1 MAYPTLKYTGISESR
16 EQNVIS
22 SKPQDGKV
30 ITRKKF
36 TKTRKSFELTP
47 VLLDYTDTAALMA
60 HYDSVEMVSSF
71 PFSNPEGL
79 GGTYTVRYSE
89 PLSYKESATSKG
101 LYAFNTI
108 KLTEV

>member
-1 MAYPTLKYTGISESR
+1 MEYPTLKYSTISESR
-16 EQNVIS
+16 EKNILS
-22 SKPQDGKV
+22 STPQDGKV

-47 VLLDYTDTAALMA
+47 VLLDYDDAIALIN

-71 PFSNPEGL
+71 SFSNPKGT

-89 PLSYKESATSKG
+89 PITYKESATTNG
-101 LYAFNTI
+101 LYSFDVI